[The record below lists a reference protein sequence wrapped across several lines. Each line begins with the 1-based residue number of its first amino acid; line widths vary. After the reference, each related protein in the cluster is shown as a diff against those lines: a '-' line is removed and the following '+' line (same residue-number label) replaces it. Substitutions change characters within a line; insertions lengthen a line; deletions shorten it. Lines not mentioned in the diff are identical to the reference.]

1 MLSNLKKRK
10 DKPKHIIAFLT
21 LDKTTKSDRRTKAFK
36 IKLNNASLTNSAQSK
51 LCVDTPLYVVTR
63 LLWKQIAKMFAYFF
77 KIEMFQAMI
86 IRFVEK
92 NHY

>member
-1 MLSNLKKRK
+1 MLSNLKERK

-21 LDKTTKSDRRTKAFK
+21 LNKTTKSDRRTKASK

-51 LCVDTPLYVVTR
+51 LCLDSSLYFVTR
-63 LLWKQIAKMFAYFF
+63 LLRKQITKMFAYFF
-77 KIEMFQAMI
+77 KIEMFKATTT
-86 IRFVEK
+86 RFVEK